1 MPDVTV
7 APSGVH
13 QFFDDS
19 GDPLAAGK
27 LYTYAAGTS
36 TPQAT
41 YTDYTGGVACA
52 NPIILDSAGRATF
65 FLTVG
70 QAYKFVLKTSADST
84 VWTVDGINYSGASGQ
99 IYNAGDGSVGA
110 PAYGFVNDPDCGW
123 YRIGSD
129 TIGVATAGAE
139 AARIDGSQ
147 NVGIGVSPTTKL
159 DVNGTA
165 KFRGATTVTTGG
177 LTVSAGGLTVSA
189 SGAAITGTT
198 TIAGATTISGG
209 VFTTRGFVD
218 NATSAA
224 FNIDSSGRWLNNGNT
239 QPMFHAYR
247 STSTQTS
254 GTTAIFNTEVTDQ
267 GGCYNP
273 STGTFTAPVAGVYQ
287 FHATVVVSN
296 TSGSSVG
303 QTATIVGSSVGAIA
317 ADSVVIPDAGSN
329 YVAGCSGMARLVA
342 NETVTVTLST
352 ALSATVPLAAI
363 ATCNFSGCLIG

>member
-52 NPIILDSAGRATF
+52 NPIVLDAAGRATF

-70 QAYKFVLKTSADST
+70 QAYKFVLKNSSDTT
-84 VWTVDGINYSGASGQ
+84 IWTVDGINYSGASGQ
-99 IYNAGDGSVGA
+99 IYSAGNGSVGA
-110 PAYGFVNDPDCGW
+110 PAYAFVNDPDCGW
-123 YRIGSD
+123 YRIGAD

-147 NVGIGVSPTTKL
+147 NIGIGVAPDTKL
-159 DVNGTA
+159 DVNGTL
-165 KFRGATTVTTGG
+165 KVRGATTITSGG

-198 TIAGATTISGG
+198 TIAGNTTISGG
-209 VFTTRGFVD
+209 NFVTRGFSD
-218 NATSAA
+218 SATAAA
-224 FNIDSSGRWLNNGNT
+224 FKIDGDGVWLNTGTT
-239 QPMFHAYR
+239 QPAFAAYR
-247 STSTQTS
+247 GTSTQQS
-254 GTTAIFNTEVTDQ
+254 GTTLIFNTEQFDTGSD
-267 GGCYNP
+267 YNNA
-273 STGTFTAPVAGVYQ
+273 TGVFTAPVAGVYCFSVSVQ
-287 FHATVVVSN
+287 LINTTGGAAAGQLLIQCSNAGNVASSSFAYATGTTFSVSTSVVVKLAASETVSAILN
-296 TSGSSVG
+296 TSL
-303 QTATIVGSSVGAIA
+303 T
-317 ADSVVIPDAGSN
+317 
-329 YVAGCSGMARLVA
+329 
-342 NETVTVTLST
+342 ST
-352 ALSATVPLAAI
+352 FVLDTQAYSR
-363 ATCNFSGCLIG
+363 FSGALLY

>member
-52 NPIILDSAGRATF
+52 NPIVLDSAGRATF

-99 IYNAGDGSVGA
+99 IYSAGDGSVGA

-198 TIAGATTISGG
+198 TIAGNTTISGG
-209 VFTTRGFVD
+209 NFATRGFSDSATAAAFKIDGDGVWT
-218 NATSAA
+218 NVGTTQPAFAAYRATS
-224 FNIDSSGRWLNNGNT
+224 
-239 QPMFHAYR
+239 Q
-247 STSTQTS
+247 QTS
-254 GTTAIFNTEVTDQ
+254 GTTLIFNTEQFDTGSDF
-267 GGCYNP
+267 NT
-273 STGTFTAPVAGVYQ
+273 STGVFTAPVAGVYCFSASAEFTNSTGSTVSGQ
-287 FHATVVVSN
+287 FYITSGALSNIANTSFSYATGVTFAVSTSVVVKLAANDTVSVGLN
-296 TSGSSVG
+296 TSLSSTFVL
-303 QTATIVGSSVGAIA
+303 TATAYS
-317 ADSVVIPDAGSN
+317 
-329 YVAGCSGMARLVA
+329 R
-342 NETVTVTLST
+342 
-352 ALSATVPLAAI
+352 
-363 ATCNFSGCLIG
+363 FSGALLY